1 MPCQVICWRYF
12 RSNCQLRCHARW
24 LVCVL
29 NDCILNVA
37 DSHGCG
43 HCWLAHTCL
52 CAVTITNVSNT
63 SVKKLPWPDCCWI
76 VQFDVLVFIWVY
88 LLVAHFG
95 TSALLVL
102 LIWKFLTPPTL
113 TFISFITHSHP
124 PYHIH
129 TYYIKSLTK
138 ATPSILPT
146 RIDSCP
152 PLIIGMEG
160 HLISIPICHSG
171 TCSHKGLPF
180 DRRPNF
186 SSLDSWRE
194 SCHREKTPT
203 LSDGGHE
210 PKNPTH
216 ILVREKKCAL
226 LACLWLSLP
235 SYDTC
240 SDFFRGNSTYP
251 CHARWLP
258 R

>member
-1 MPCQVICWRYF
+1 MPGDLLTLFSKQLPIAMPCKVIGLCFEWLHLECCRFSWVWTLLVSTYLF
-12 RSNCQLRCHARW
+12 VRCNNHKCVQHLCEEVTMTW
-24 LVCVL
+24 LLLDCPIWCFGIHL
-29 NDCILNVA
+29 N
-37 DSHGCG
+37 
-43 HCWLAHTCL
+43 
-52 CAVTITNVSNT
+52 
-63 SVKKLPWPDCCWI
+63 
-76 VQFDVLVFIWVY
+76 

-240 SDFFRGNSTYP
+240 SDFFRSNSTYP
-251 CHARWLP
+251 CHARWFP